1 MAKAKYSIIDAD
13 DNTIGFVVIEKPI
26 FEHTQPNNYIPV
38 SGPLADGA
46 LFLMVLGG
54 IAGVAIVGG
63 APGWGAATVGIVIT
77 STLAGIKAWRG
88 TLALPQDDSP
98 ALLKGEF
105 TASDGTIYLDEIKD
119 KDIILSSLNRVCMA
133 VAKNDYI
140 WMGRPT
146 MTIKAR
152 ISQTQ
157 YTLIKN
163 EFERLDYFTR
173 EGKTVKMIRRGQLF
187 VKLVAKG

>member
-1 MAKAKYSIIDAD
+1 MAKTKYTIIDTD
-13 DNTIGFVVIEKPI
+13 DNVIGFVVIEKPT

-54 IAGVAIVGG
+54 IAGLALVGS
-63 APGWGAATVGIVIT
+63 APGWLAAMAGIVIT
-77 STLAGIKAWRG
+77 STLAGIKVWRG
-88 TLALPQDDSP
+88 TLALPQDDTP

-105 TASDGTIYLDEIKD
+105 TASDGTMYLDEIKD
-119 KDIILSSLNRVCMA
+119 SNIILSSLNRVCIA
-133 VAKNDYI
+133 VAKNNYI

-173 EGKTVKMIRRGQLF
+173 EGKIVKIIRRGQLF
-187 VKLVAKG
+187 IKLVAKG